1 MTDTVKSAEKS
12 EKTVQKPAEKAVEK
26 AKPLMIHTNFGRMV
40 DPLTGLEYDRKPTEL
55 LKRTGWVD
63 SQIDS
68 GKMTLC

>member
-1 MTDTVKSAEKS
+1 MADTE
-12 EKTVQKPAEKAVEK
+12 TVEKPAAPEKPK
-26 AKPLMIHTNFGRMV
+26 AADKAAKVQMIWTVYGRMV

>member
-1 MTDTVKSAEKS
+1 MATELKPEPKPKTPEKIEEPKVQMICTVY
-12 EKTVQKPAEKAVEK
+12 
-26 AKPLMIHTNFGRMV
+26 GRMV